1 MSDSLQDAIKACT
14 ANCIVSSENHFTAE
28 TCAKFCDKAAKCTD
42 ADCIKSVTNDI
53 INAALSKSS
62 TTTFNM
68 GLALLFIMFTVY
80 LVNFPPLMHCY
91 EKQDQLSDG
100 HEKRGTGL
108 CLVKKK

>member
-80 LVNFPPLMHCY
+80 LVNFRNSH
-91 EKQDQLSDG
+91 
-100 HEKRGTGL
+100 
-108 CLVKKK
+108 